1 MKSKKVAYL
10 LGSLNRGGTETLLL
24 DVFRNAVENNL
35 DAIGLY
41 RKTGVLEPEF
51 LNTELPFLFL
61 PSGKNIVSYILKLR
75 NILLKNKVKI
85 AHAQQP
91 IDALYAYLATAGTDI
106 KVILTFHG
114 YDKSEGLFGQS
125 ILGYIIQRTDANL
138 YVSDSQKKYYTVKYK
153 LDPVKQY
160 TAYNG
165 IDFKKLESIAVFNKS
180 SEKQKFTLRKELNI
194 SSKTLLLGTVGNF
207 NSVRDQFTICRF
219 LKLLNEHSVD
229 FHFVFI
235 GRRVENEAN
244 LYDDCVDFCIDNKL
258 QSCVTFLGGRS
269 DVPAL
274 LPQFDAFIYSTS
286 HDTFGIAIVEAMAV
300 GIPVFV
306 NDWGVM
312 VEITDNGTLSTL
324 YKTRDETD
332 LLRHFLVFLQDIT
345 GYKMKANEAADFVKK
360 QYSIENHILI
370 LKEIYNLLTPNS

>member
-41 RKTGVLEPEF
+41 RKDGILENEF
-51 LNTELPFLFL
+51 LSTKLPFLFL
-61 PSGKNIVSYILKLR
+61 PTSWNLVCYLITLR
-75 NILLKNKVKI
+75 KILLNNKVKV

-114 YDKSEGLFGQS
+114 YDMTEGRMGQS
-125 ILGYIIQRTDANL
+125 ILNFIIHRTNANL

-153 LDPVKQY
+153 LDPVKQF

-165 IDFKKLESIAVFNKS
+165 IDFKKLESNAVLNNISNTHISTF
-180 SEKQKFTLRKELNI
+180 RKELSI
-194 SSKTLLLGTVGNF
+194 SSNTLLLGTVGNF
-207 NSVRDQFTICRF
+207 NSVRDQFTLCRF
-219 LKLLNEHSVD
+219 LKLLKEQQID

-235 GRRVENEAN
+235 GRRVENESN
-244 LYDDCVDFCIDNKL
+244 LYDDCINFCTDYNL

-269 DVPAL
+269 DVPSL
-274 LPQFDAFIYSTS
+274 LPQFDAFMYSTS
-286 HDTFGIAIVEAMAV
+286 HDTFGIAVVEAMAA

-306 NDWGVM
+306 NDWEVM
-312 VEITDNGTLSTL
+312 VEITESGSLSTL

-345 GYKMKANEAADFVKK
+345 GYKMKANDTSEFVRK
-360 QYSIENHILI
+360 QYSIENHILK